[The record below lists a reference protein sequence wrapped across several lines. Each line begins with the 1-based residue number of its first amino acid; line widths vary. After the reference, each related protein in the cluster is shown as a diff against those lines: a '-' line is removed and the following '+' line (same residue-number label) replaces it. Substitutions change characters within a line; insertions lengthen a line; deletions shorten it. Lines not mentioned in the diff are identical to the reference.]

1 MRKHRYNSFAGDPA
15 SCLTYTSSELNTL
28 KVDENRKDKEGRKK
42 GKRRKYNIVIREEKM
57 MKKIGKK
64 NRDIPG

>member
-15 SCLTYTSSELNTL
+15 SCLTHTSSELNTL

-42 GKRRKYNIVIREEKM
+42 GKRRKYNIVIREEK
-57 MKKIGKK
+57 
-64 NRDIPG
+64 